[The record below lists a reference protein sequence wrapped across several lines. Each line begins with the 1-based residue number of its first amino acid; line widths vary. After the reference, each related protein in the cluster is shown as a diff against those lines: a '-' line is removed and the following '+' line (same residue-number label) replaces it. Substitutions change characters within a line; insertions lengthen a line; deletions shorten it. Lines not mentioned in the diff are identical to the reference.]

1 MSFWG
6 ELKRR
11 SVVKVA
17 IGYLVVGSGLIQAT
31 SVFVPALNLP
41 SWVTTFVVFILIVG
55 FPMALVLSWGYD
67 LSPQGLKRTP
77 QLPPNPGITET
88 APSQEGPPTKAS
100 RSRLQ
105 PSQPL
110 ASRDPLPP
118 ASRRSLPS
126 QRPETLR
133 NSVAVLPLENLSP
146 NPTDAYFA
154 AGIHE
159 EILNYLTKIKNLNV
173 IARTSVK
180 KYLNTDKPIAE
191 IAQELGVATVMEG
204 TVRYAGDR
212 VRVTAQLIDGATEKH
227 LWAEVYERSLADV
240 FSIQADIAEKI
251 AGALEAE
258 FSAAERISIEAMP
271 TTASSEAH
279 ALFLKAQALFAQD
292 DTAIAVTAP
301 PRVRADIQFHL
312 DRALKL
318 DPDFALLYAM
328 KALVLSVAKIYDP
341 IDRTQWVKRCAEL
354 DESVRFNAEKA
365 LSLNANIG
373 IPHFALA
380 LNHQFNWRAQR
391 ASAAYDRALVL
402 KPNDSNILG
411 WYSMF
416 RWFSND
422 FDEAVRLGRS
432 AVALDP
438 ANPYPLSF
446 LAIALHS
453 AGDHQGAVDAYDR
466 ASGLRPGSPL
476 PYLHRGM
483 PEIRLGDEARALEG
497 LKLADQLLPDAAP
510 PQLHMHLAYGF
521 SRVGRHED
529 ARRVVERVK
538 ARTTGRFVDPVVW
551 VWGHLAL
558 GQPAQA
564 LRQLKETVEQTQFRQ
579 EIFVRTFIRQNSWS
593 DPVLEEPDFVDARM
607 GLAL

>member
-1 MSFWG
+1 
-6 ELKRR
+6 
-11 SVVKVA
+11 
-17 IGYLVVGSGLIQAT
+17 
-31 SVFVPALNLP
+31 
-41 SWVTTFVVFILIVG
+41 
-55 FPMALVLSWGYD
+55 
-67 LSPQGLKRTP
+67 
-77 QLPPNPGITET
+77 
-88 APSQEGPPTKAS
+88 
-100 RSRLQ
+100 
-105 PSQPL
+105 
-110 ASRDPLPP
+110 
-118 ASRRSLPS
+118 
-126 QRPETLR
+126 
-133 NSVAVLPLENLSP
+133 
-146 NPTDAYFA
+146 
-154 AGIHE
+154 
-159 EILNYLTKIKNLNV
+159 
-173 IARTSVK
+173 
-180 KYLNTDKPIAE
+180 
-191 IAQELGVATVMEG
+191 
-204 TVRYAGDR
+204 
-212 VRVTAQLIDGATEKH
+212 
-227 LWAEVYERSLADV
+227 
-240 FSIQADIAEKI
+240 
-251 AGALEAE
+251 
-258 FSAAERISIEAMP
+258 
-271 TTASSEAH
+271 
-279 ALFLKAQALFAQD
+279 LFLKAQALFAQD